1 MKNDILFFSKLPF
14 MCMTV
19 FIMTVTVGSG
29 VLDGFLFWHQALI
42 RKGGECLT

>member
-29 VLDGFLFWHQALI
+29 VFGWLFILAPGI
-42 RKGGECLT
+42 N